1 MGDGRDRRDRER
13 ERDRERHRDRR
24 ERSHSRSRSSSHA
37 KKSHK
42 NRDRSRDRSD
52 RNRSDRNDRYYD
64 QDDQRRST
72 GAHKRDRDRK
82 SKKSSDVIQVSSDE
96 DAVQVVDKS
105 EDSSSK
111 LEIPEDLDSD
121 EEAALIEK
129 RRKDRQKLLEKLSK
143 NDTKK
148 SHNSK
153 FEKISAST
161 EIQDDREDE
170 NDDLFATGGAQAE
183 PQKPSYQEPQEWKT
197 LKPAAKKDPF
207 DMFADDDEV
216 SNTIIKTDEQ
226 AIMAT
231 NDNPNLT
238 DNWDDAEGYYRVQIG
253 ELLDSRYS
261 VFGYTGQGVFSSVV
275 RARDNNKGNHELC
288 IKIIRNN
295 EIMHKTGL
303 KELDILR
310 RLNNADPDDKYH
322 CLILY
327 RHFFHK
333 KHLCLAFESLSMNLR
348 EVLKKYGKNVG
359 IHIVAVRSYAQQLL
373 FALKLMKKCNIVHA
387 DIKPDNIL
395 VNESKSLLKL
405 CDFGSASLVSENE
418 ITPYLVSRFYRYVFH
433 QFLHIFHFLIYNYF
447 RAPEIIMGL
456 KYDFNLDLWS
466 VGTTIYELTTGKI
479 MFPGHSNNQML
490 KLFMELKG
498 KIPNKLIR
506 KGQFRAQHFD
516 DQCNFLSHETDK
528 VTQKD
533 KVTVMP
539 VVTKTRSLSQE
550 LRGGER
556 LSPENHARVTNLID
570 LLDKV
575 HMIDPHKRPTISD
588 CLSHPFITELK

>member
-433 QFLHIFHFLIYNYF
+433 QFLHIFHFLIYN
-447 RAPEIIMGL
+447 
-456 KYDFNLDLWS
+456 
-466 VGTTIYELTTGKI
+466 
-479 MFPGHSNNQML
+479 
-490 KLFMELKG
+490 
-498 KIPNKLIR
+498 
-506 KGQFRAQHFD
+506 
-516 DQCNFLSHETDK
+516 
-528 VTQKD
+528 
-533 KVTVMP
+533 
-539 VVTKTRSLSQE
+539 
-550 LRGGER
+550 
-556 LSPENHARVTNLID
+556 
-570 LLDKV
+570 
-575 HMIDPHKRPTISD
+575 
-588 CLSHPFITELK
+588 

>member
-433 QFLHIFHFLIYNYF
+433 QFLYIFHFLIYNYF

-498 KIPNKLIR
+498 KIPNKLVR

>member
-433 QFLHIFHFLIYNYF
+433 QFLYISLFLIYNYF

>member
-433 QFLHIFHFLIYNYF
+433 QFLYIFHFLIYTYF

-533 KVTVMP
+533 KVTVLP

>member
-433 QFLHIFHFLIYNYF
+433 QFLNTFHFLIYNYF

>member
-72 GAHKRDRDRK
+72 GAYKRDRDRK

-433 QFLHIFHFLIYNYF
+433 QFLYTFHFLIYNYF

-506 KGQFRAQHFD
+506 KGQFRTQHFD

>member
-24 ERSHSRSRSSSHA
+24 DRSHSRSRSSSHA

-433 QFLHIFHFLIYNYF
+433 QFLYIFHFLIYNYF

>member
-1 MGDGRDRRDRER
+1 MDFER
-13 ERDRERHRDRR
+13 FQHFQ
-24 ERSHSRSRSSSHA
+24 
-37 KKSHK
+37 
-42 NRDRSRDRSD
+42 
-52 RNRSDRNDRYYD
+52 Y
-64 QDDQRRST
+64 
-72 GAHKRDRDRK
+72 
-82 SKKSSDVIQVSSDE
+82 
-96 DAVQVVDKS
+96 
-105 EDSSSK
+105 
-111 LEIPEDLDSD
+111 
-121 EEAALIEK
+121 
-129 RRKDRQKLLEKLSK
+129 
-143 NDTKK
+143 
-148 SHNSK
+148 
-153 FEKISAST
+153 F
-161 EIQDDREDE
+161 
-170 NDDLFATGGAQAE
+170 
-183 PQKPSYQEPQEWKT
+183 QEPQEWKT
-197 LKPAAKKDPF
+197 LKSAAKKDPF

-418 ITPYLVSRFYRYVFH
+418 ITPYLVSRFYRYVFC
-433 QFLHIFHFLIYNYF
+433 FLHI
-447 RAPEIIMGL
+447 
-456 KYDFNLDLWS
+456 S
-466 VGTTIYELTTGKI
+466 
-479 MFPGHSNNQML
+479 
-490 KLFMELKG
+490 
-498 KIPNKLIR
+498 
-506 KGQFRAQHFD
+506 
-516 DQCNFLSHETDK
+516 
-528 VTQKD
+528 
-533 KVTVMP
+533 
-539 VVTKTRSLSQE
+539 
-550 LRGGER
+550 
-556 LSPENHARVTNLID
+556 
-570 LLDKV
+570 
-575 HMIDPHKRPTISD
+575 
-588 CLSHPFITELK
+588 FIT

>member
-37 KKSHK
+37 KMSHK

-433 QFLHIFHFLIYNYF
+433 QFLYIFHFLIYNYF

-498 KIPNKLIR
+498 KIPNKLVR

>member
-1 MGDGRDRRDRER
+1 MGDGRDRRDRD
-13 ERDRERHRDRR
+13 RDRDRDRHRDRR
-24 ERSHSRSRSSSHA
+24 DRSRSRSRSRSHA

-42 NRDRSRDRSD
+42 NRDRSRENRSD
-52 RNRSDRNDRYYD
+52 RNRDRYYD
-64 QDDQRRST
+64 QDDHRQRSSS
-72 GAHKRDRDRK
+72 HKRGGDRGDKR
-82 SKKSSDVIQVSSDE
+82 SKKSDVIQVSSDE
-96 DAVQVVDKS
+96 ETSDQIQIVDKS
-105 EDSSSK
+105 EDSASK

-121 EEAALIEK
+121 EEAQLIEK
-129 RRKDRQKLLEKLSK
+129 RRKERQKLMEKLAR
-143 NDTKK
+143 NEPKK
-148 SHNSK
+148 SHISK

-170 NDDLFATGGAQAE
+170 NDDLFQRD
-183 PQKPSYQEPQEWKT
+183 QEPQEWKT
-197 LKPAAKKDPF
+197 LKSAAKKETF

-216 SNTIIKTDEQ
+216 SNTILKTDEQ

-275 RARDNNKGNHELC
+275 RARDNNKGSHEIA

-322 CLILY
+322 CLRLY

-359 IHIVAVRSYAQQLL
+359 IHIVAVRSYAQQLF
-373 FALKLMKKCNIVHA
+373 FALKLLKKCNIVHA

-395 VNESKSLLKL
+395 VNETKSILKL

-418 ITPYLVSRFYRYVFH
+418 ITPYLVSRFYR
-433 QFLHIFHFLIYNYF
+433 
-447 RAPEIIMGL
+447 
-456 KYDFNLDLWS
+456 
-466 VGTTIYELTTGKI
+466 
-479 MFPGHSNNQML
+479 
-490 KLFMELKG
+490 
-498 KIPNKLIR
+498 
-506 KGQFRAQHFD
+506 
-516 DQCNFLSHETDK
+516 
-528 VTQKD
+528 
-533 KVTVMP
+533 
-539 VVTKTRSLSQE
+539 
-550 LRGGER
+550 
-556 LSPENHARVTNLID
+556 
-570 LLDKV
+570 
-575 HMIDPHKRPTISD
+575 
-588 CLSHPFITELK
+588 

>member
-96 DAVQVVDKS
+96 DAVQVEDKS

-433 QFLHIFHFLIYNYF
+433 QFLYIFHILIYNYF

>member
-498 KIPNKLIR
+498 KIRNKLVR

>member
-170 NDDLFATGGAQAE
+170 NDDLFGAQAE

-433 QFLHIFHFLIYNYF
+433 QFLYIFHFLIYNYF

>member
-183 PQKPSYQEPQEWKT
+183 PQKPSYQKPQEWKT

-433 QFLHIFHFLIYNYF
+433 QFLYIFHFLIYNYF

>member
-24 ERSHSRSRSSSHA
+24 DRSHSRSRSSSHA

-42 NRDRSRDRSD
+42 NRDRSRDRSE

-64 QDDQRRST
+64 QDDQRRSA
-72 GAHKRDRDRK
+72 GAYKRDRDRK

-96 DAVQVVDKS
+96 DDGVQVVDKS

-111 LEIPEDLDSD
+111 LEIPEELDSD

-170 NDDLFATGGAQAE
+170 NDDLFTTGAQAE
-183 PQKPSYQEPQEWKT
+183 PQKPSFQEPQEWKT
-197 LKPAAKKDPF
+197 LKSAAKKDPF

-418 ITPYLVSRFYRYVFH
+418 ITPYLVSRFYR
-433 QFLHIFHFLIYNYF
+433 
-447 RAPEIIMGL
+447 APEIILGL

-506 KGQFRAQHFD
+506 KGQFRTQHFD

-539 VVTKTRSLSQE
+539 VVTKNRSLSQE

-556 LSPENHARVTNLID
+556 LTPENHARVTHLID

>member
-161 EIQDDREDE
+161 EIQDDRKDE

-433 QFLHIFHFLIYNYF
+433 QFLYIFHFLIYNYF

-498 KIPNKLIR
+498 KIPNKLVR